1 MANIVKTPWLAAAVT
16 LAAASGA
23 AAASIIN
30 KDTVSQTI
38 IVDDGSGRSEISIPA
53 GGDVSVC
60 PNGCLI
66 TFPDGESQA
75 LSGAEIIEITASTVS
90 IK

>member
-1 MANIVKTPWLAAAVT
+1 
-16 LAAASGA
+16 
-23 AAASIIN
+23 
-30 KDTVSQTI
+30 
-38 IVDDGSGRSEISIPA
+38 
-53 GGDVSVC
+53 VSVC